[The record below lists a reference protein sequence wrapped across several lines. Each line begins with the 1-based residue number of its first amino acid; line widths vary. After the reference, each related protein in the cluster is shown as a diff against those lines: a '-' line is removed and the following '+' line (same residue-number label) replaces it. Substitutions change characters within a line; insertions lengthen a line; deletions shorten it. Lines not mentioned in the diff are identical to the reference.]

1 MSRCSTPL
9 FRPKTRSFTSFSLA
23 LTCCEKNVN
32 TLSLS
37 FSLSLKQ
44 NKATFSSPPPPLS
57 FTFGNKSFPP
67 QIRGWVDPDKN
78 ATVQALGRSVGAI
91 ANSSNPLNATKAAAS
106 GLELYKQKTKALILG
121 QSGLVTYASSVSA
134 SPAVVSDL
142 KCFVDPATG
151 QLVGLEQGGGT
162 VSCST
167 AASVV
172 VVPTSTAGYISQVK
186 LAYAYDG
193 AFVGRLIFEL
203 KANATAV
210 SEYMTGGEDRSRKE
224 RERESYIFSV
234 FSLTHTQ
241 TLFDFQIITTPTL
254 KTETHDLHL
263 RKRRW
268 QGREP
273 APKRHRL
280 RDHQAPS
287 GMRAA
292 PCDQRGTTQ
301 AQSCS
306 RAWDLCWVSFFFFWS
321 GEVDAKL

>member
-1 MSRCSTPL
+1 M
-9 FRPKTRSFTSFSLA
+9 
-23 LTCCEKNVN
+23 N

-134 SPAVVSDL
+134 SPAAVSDL

-193 AFVGRLIFEL
+193 ALVGRLIFEL

-210 SEYMTGGEDRSRKE
+210 SISMAGGRRSKGK
-224 RERESYIFSV
+224 IFHTFSV
-234 FSLTHTQ
+234 FSLTQTQ
-241 TLFDFQIITTPTL
+241 VLFDFQI

-263 RKRRW
+263 RKCRW
-268 QGREP
+268 QGREL
-273 APKRHRL
+273 AS
-280 RDHQAPS
+280 Q
-287 GMRAA
+287 
-292 PCDQRGTTQ
+292 
-301 AQSCS
+301 
-306 RAWDLCWVSFFFFWS
+306 
-321 GEVDAKL
+321 